1 MSSDP
6 KDRALSDT
14 IPVDESFRLSRAVG
28 QADPFGGGHHA
39 GHGGVD
45 MRFMLAV
52 VRRNLLA
59 IGLIMVI
66 AVSLTVIATLLTTP
80 KYTAA
85 SKIQINDSSG
95 RVLGEEDTQDEA
107 LGSGW
112 DTDRFLKTQTEVILS
127 RGLAQRVAQR
137 LNLAGNAAFFAAQES
152 KAPEPGTSLAQAQAD
167 ATRLL
172 MNGVAVDLP
181 RDSRI
186 VTVAFTSTDAQL
198 AAKIA
203 NAYVDEF
210 IQSNL
215 QRKFDSSSYA
225 RTFLGE
231 QLQLAKQKVE
241 ESERALNAYART
253 NGLIIARSA
262 GSGDKDSAGSGETV
276 TTSSLLQLNTAAND
290 ATAKRIAAE
299 GRWRAMSSVPL
310 LGSNEVLT
318 NSTISSLLS
327 QKATVEASLKEEQS
341 RHMDDYPAVLAKRS
355 QLKSL
360 NDQIQQTA
368 TNIKSSVRSDY
379 QAAVENE
386 NRLLEQVRGLKNDT
400 LAEQDRTV
408 QYGLLSRDA
417 DTNRQV
423 YDGLLE
429 RYKKLNAVAGV
440 SLSNVSVIDD
450 AEAPGVPSS
459 PRLLRNLLI
468 GLLVGGVAAGAVVFI
483 REQFNDSIRIPDD
496 VEAKLEMSL
505 LGVIP
510 GARDDDPDAAL
521 ADPKSAVTEAY
532 NSLRGSLMYSTS
544 EGLPKVI
551 QITSAQPAEGK
562 TTTSLAIATGL
573 ARMGRSVLLIDADMR
588 RPSLHR
594 RVDIAN
600 DAGLST
606 LLTSHVP
613 LLDVAVATSQP
624 NLSVLPS
631 GPVPPSPTELLS
643 SHRIEELLIEGARHF
658 DTVIVDSPPVLG
670 LADAPLLAALA
681 DGVVF
686 VVEANRNRRGSL
698 RGAIRRL
705 RAMRPVILG
714 AVLTKFEATKAGN
727 QYYSDYYGYDYYQY
741 GSSSS
746 EKVGD

>member
-1 MSSDP
+1 M
-6 KDRALSDT
+6 SDT
-14 IPVDESFRLSRAVG
+14 LPASESYVISRSA
-28 QADPFGGGHHA
+28 QAGDPFGGAAA
-39 GHGGVD
+39 GLARPAFD
-45 MRFMLAV
+45 LRFMLAI
-52 VRRNLLA
+52 VRRNLLIIGA
-59 IGLIMVI
+59 IL
-66 AVSLTVIATLLTTP
+66 AVALSLTAIATLLMTP
-80 KYTAA
+80 KYTSSA
-85 SKIQINDSSG
+85 KIQINDSSG
-95 RVLGEEDTQDEA
+95 RVLSEENTQDEG
-107 LGSGW
+107 LGATW
-112 DTDRFLKTQTEVILS
+112 DTDRFLKTQTEVISS
-127 RGLAQRVAQR
+127 RGLAVRVAQR
-137 LNLAGNAAFFAAQES
+137 LNLAGNPSFFAAQEA
-152 KAPEPGTSLAQAQAD
+152 KAPEPGTPLAEAQRQAGA
-167 ATRLL
+167 LL
-172 MNGVAVDLP
+172 RANLNVVLP

-186 VTVAFTSTDAQL
+186 VSIEFTSTDPAMS
-198 AAKIA
+198 AKIA

-225 RTFLGE
+225 RSFLGE

-241 ESERALNAYART
+241 ESERALNAYARS
-253 NGLIIARSA
+253 NGLIIPRSNSNTPNSDNGTG
-262 GSGDKDSAGSGETV
+262 GSV
-276 TTSSLLQLNTAAND
+276 TTSSLLQVNAAAND

-299 GRWRAMSSVPL
+299 GRWRAISSVPL
-310 LGSNEVLT
+310 LSSNEVLT
-318 NSTISSLLS
+318 NGTIASLLT
-327 QKATVEASLKEEQS
+327 QKAQIEASLKEEQS

-355 QLKSL
+355 QLKAL
-360 NDQIQQTA
+360 NEQIQITA
-368 TNIKSSVRSDY
+368 NNIKNSVRSDY
-379 QAAVENE
+379 EAAREAE
-386 NRLLEQVRGLKNDT
+386 ASLTSQVATLKSDT

-423 YDGLLE
+423 YEGLLE

-440 SLSNVSVIDD
+440 SLSNISVIDE
-450 AEAPGVPSS
+450 AETPPAPSS
-459 PRLLRNLLI
+459 PNLLRNLLF
-468 GLLVGGVAAGAVVFI
+468 GLIAGAAVAGVFVFV
-483 REQFNDSIRIPDD
+483 REQFNDSIRVPED
-496 VEAKLEMSL
+496 VENKLEMAL

-521 ADPKSAVTEAY
+521 SDPKSAVTEAY

-544 EGLPKVI
+544 EGLPRVI
-551 QITSAQPAEGK
+551 QVTSAQPAEGK
-562 TTTSLAIATGL
+562 TTTSLALATGF
-573 ARMGRSVLLIDADMR
+573 ARMGRTVLLIDADMR
-588 RPSLHR
+588 RPSVHR
-594 RVDIAN
+594 RVDLSN

-613 LLDVAVATSQP
+613 LIEVAQPTAIP

-643 SHRIEELLIEGARHF
+643 SNRLEDLLTEGARHF

-670 LADAPLLAALA
+670 LADAPLMSALV

-705 RAMRPVILG
+705 RAMRPIILG

-741 GSSSS
+741 GSSS
-746 EKVGD
+746 EKADS

>member
-1 MSSDP
+1 MSDTLLASESY
-6 KDRALSDT
+6 ALSRSA
-14 IPVDESFRLSRAVG
+14 PAG
-28 QADPFGGGHHA
+28 DPFGGNA
-39 GHGGVD
+39 GLGRQNFD
-45 MRFMLAV
+45 LRFMLAIA
-52 VRRNLLA
+52 RRNLLVIGA
-59 IGLIMVI
+59 IL
-66 AVSLTVIATLLTTP
+66 AVALSLTAIVTLLMTP
-80 KYTAA
+80 KYTASA
-85 SKIQINDSSG
+85 KIQINDSSG
-95 RVLGEEDTQDEA
+95 RVLSEEDTQDEG
-107 LGSGW
+107 LGATW
-112 DTDRFLKTQTEVILS
+112 DTDRFLKTQTEVIAS
-127 RGLAQRVAQR
+127 RGLSVRVAQR
-137 LNLAGNAAFFAAQES
+137 LNLAGNARFFAAQEA
-152 KAPEPGTSLAQAQAD
+152 KAPEAGTSLADAQLQAA
-167 ATRLL
+167 ALL
-172 MNGVAVDLP
+172 RASLDVGLP

-186 VTVAFTSTDAQL
+186 VAIGFTSTDPAM

-225 RTFLGE
+225 RNFLGE

-241 ESERALNAYART
+241 ESERALNAYARS
-253 NGLIIARSA
+253 NGLIIPRSSGGNTNGDGA
-262 GSGDKDSAGSGETV
+262 TGGSV

-290 ATAKRIAAE
+290 ATTKRIAAE
-299 GRWRAMSSVPL
+299 GRWRAISSVPL
-310 LGSNEVLT
+310 LSSNEVLT
-318 NSTISSLLS
+318 NSTIANLLT
-327 QKATVEASLKEEQS
+327 QKAQIEASLKEEQS

-355 QLKSL
+355 QLKAL
-360 NDQIQQTA
+360 NDQIQLTA
-368 TNIKSSVRSDY
+368 NNIKNSVRSDY
-379 QAAVENE
+379 EAARES
-386 NRLLEQVRGLKNDT
+386 EQSLTGQVASLKSDT

-423 YDGLLE
+423 YEGLLE

-440 SLSNVSVIDD
+440 SLSNISVIDE
-450 AEAPGVPSS
+450 AETPRVPSS
-459 PRLLRNLLI
+459 PNLLRNMLFGLI
-468 GLLVGGVAAGAVVFI
+468 AGAVVAGIFVFI
-483 REQFNDSIRIPDD
+483 REQFNDSIRVPED
-496 VEAKLEMSL
+496 VENKLEMAL

-521 ADPKSAVTEAY
+521 SDPKSAVTEAY
-532 NSLRGSLMYSTS
+532 NSLRSSLMYSTS

-551 QITSAQPAEGK
+551 QVTSAQPAEGK
-562 TTTSLAIATGL
+562 TTTSLALATGF
-573 ARMGRSVLLIDADMR
+573 ARMGRTVLLIDADMR
-588 RPSLHR
+588 RPSVHR
-594 RVDIAN
+594 RVDISN

-606 LLTSHVP
+606 LLTSHVAVTE
-613 LLDVAVATSQP
+613 VAMPTAIA

-643 SHRIEELLIEGARHF
+643 SSRLEEVLIEGARHF

-670 LADAPLLAALA
+670 LADAPLMSALV

-705 RAMRPVILG
+705 RAMRPIILG

-741 GSSSS
+741 GSAS
-746 EKVGD
+746 EKAEA